1 MRRCTVSCSRF
12 RTAIFQGRINMDY
25 SRFKS
30 GSDIR
35 GYALG
40 DESNPLFMSDI
51 MVMRSAFA
59 FAEWLKAKTG
69 KEKLY
74 ISVGHDSRLSAER
87 IKNAVIKALCSNG
100 ASVADCGL
108 CSTPAMF
115 MTTVEMGCDGAVQI
129 TASHHPKDRNGL
141 KFFTRDGGLDGS
153 DIADILKKAGETEN
167 PLGSLEGECVP
178 CSFMK
183 RYAEILREMIIN
195 GVDSKSDR
203 EHPLTGMK
211 IVVDAGNGV
220 GGFYATDVL
229 APLGADVSGSV
240 YLEPDGNFPNHAPN
254 PENAEAMEC
263 VSAATKNAGADF
275 GVIFDTD
282 VDRAACVGKGGFEI
296 NRNRLVALA
305 SKVALDSCKGGT
317 IVTDSVTSDGLAEFI
332 KENGGIHLR
341 FKRGYRNV
349 INKQLE
355 LCEKGIPC
363 PLAME
368 TSGHAA
374 FAENYFLDD
383 GAYLITKLIIEAA
396 ALASEGKC
404 LEDLIADLREPVEE
418 KELRFKI
425 LCDDFRPEGE
435 KIIALFEE
443 EAKNHIGWRA
453 SEDNHEG
460 IRINAD
466 KSCGNGWFLLRL
478 SVHDPIIVLNSES
491 DEKGGTLTMAKEIL
505 NIISEAENVE
515 LLDISAL
522 KAYCG

>member
-1 MRRCTVSCSRF
+1 
-12 RTAIFQGRINMDY
+12 MDY
-25 SRFKS
+25 SKFKS

-40 DESNPLFMSDI
+40 DESNPLYMSDE
-51 MVMRSAFA
+51 MVMRASAA
-59 FAEWLKAKTG
+59 FLSWLKAKAG
-69 KEKLY
+69 KEKVY
-74 ISVGHDSRLSAER
+74 VSVGHDSRLSAER
-87 IKNAVIKALCSNG
+87 IKNAVIKALVSNG

-108 CSTPAMF
+108 SSTPSMF
-115 MTTVEMGCDGAVQI
+115 MTTVDMGCDGAVQI

-153 DIADILKKAGETEN
+153 DIAEILKNAGNIEN
-167 PLGSLEGECVP
+167 PVGSKNGECVP
-178 CSFMK
+178 RDFMN
-183 RYAEILREMIIN
+183 RYSEILREMIIN
-195 GVDSKSDR
+195 GVNAKEDKT
-203 EHPLTGMK
+203 HPLKGMK

-220 GGFYATDVL
+220 GGFYAKNVL
-229 APLGADVSGSV
+229 EPLGANISGSV

-254 PENAEAMEC
+254 PENAEAMDC
-263 VSAATKNAGADF
+263 VSKATVAADADF

-305 SKVALDSCKGGT
+305 SKIALDFCPGGT

-349 INKQLE
+349 INKQIELE
-355 LCEKGIPC
+355 KNGVKC

-396 ALASEGKC
+396 SLSREGKS
-404 LEDLIADLREPVEE
+404 LDDLIANLREPVEE

-425 LCDDFRPEGE
+425 LCDDFKPEGE
-435 KIIALFEE
+435 KIISLFEE
-443 EAKNHIGWRA
+443 ETKAHGGWTA

-460 IRINAD
+460 IRINTD
-466 KSCGNGWFLLRL
+466 SSCGNGWFLLRL
-478 SVHDPIIVLNSES
+478 SVHDPIIVLNAES
-491 DEKGGTLTMAKEIL
+491 DENGGIMKMCKEVYDV
-505 NIISEAENVE
+505 ISKAENIDI
-515 LLDISAL
+515 LDVSAL
-522 KAYCG
+522 ENYIK

>member
-1 MRRCTVSCSRF
+1 
-12 RTAIFQGRINMDY
+12 MDY

-30 GSDIR
+30 GSDVR

-40 DESNPLFMSDI
+40 DESNPLYMSNE
-51 MVMRSAFA
+51 MVKRCASAFA
-59 FAEWLKAKTG
+59 DWLKKKTG
-69 KEKLY
+69 KDKLL
-74 ISVGHDSRLSAER
+74 ISVGHDSRLSADR
-87 IKNAVIKALCSNG
+87 IKNSAIKALVSNG
-100 ASVADCGL
+100 IDVLDCGL
-108 CSTPAMF
+108 SSTPAMF
-115 MTTVEMGCDGAVQI
+115 MTTVEIGCDGAIQI

-153 DIADILKKAGETEN
+153 DIADILKAAGETN
-167 PLGSLEGECVP
+167 SALGDKNGECTP
-178 CSFMK
+178 CDFMK
-183 RYAEILREMIIN
+183 RYAEILRNMIID
-195 GVDSKSDR
+195 GVDDKADR
-203 EHPLTGMK
+203 LHPLSGMK

-220 GGFYATDVL
+220 GGFYANDVL
-229 APLGADVSGSV
+229 EPLGADISGSL
-240 YLEPDGNFPNHAPN
+240 YLDPDGSFPNHAPN

-263 VSAATKNAGADF
+263 VSNAAKTANADF

-305 SKVALDSCKGGT
+305 SKIALASCPGGT

-332 KENGGIHLR
+332 KENGGVHLR

-349 INKQLE
+349 INKQIE
-355 LCEKGIPC
+355 LTENGTPC

-396 ALASEGKC
+396 ALSKKGMS
-404 LEDLIADLREPVEE
+404 LEDLIDNLREPEEE

-435 KIIALFEE
+435 KIIALFEK
-443 EAKNHIGWRA
+443 EAARKPEWKA
-453 SEDNHEG
+453 SDDNHEG

-466 KSCGNGWFLLRL
+466 SDNGNGWFLLRL
-478 SVHDPIIVLNSES
+478 SVHDPIIVLNAESSES
-491 DEKGGTLTMAKEIL
+491 GG
-505 NIISEAENVE
+505 IIKMLKTVYEVISKAESID
-515 LLDISAL
+515 LIDISAL
-522 KAYCG
+522 KNHLA

>member
-1 MRRCTVSCSRF
+1 
-12 RTAIFQGRINMDY
+12 MDY
-25 SRFKS
+25 SKFKS

-40 DESNPLFMSDI
+40 DESNTLYMSDE
-51 MVMRSAFA
+51 MVIRSSAAFA
-59 FAEWLKAKTG
+59 SWLKNKTG
-69 KEKLY
+69 KENLFV
-74 ISVGHDSRLSAER
+74 SVGHDSRLSAER
-87 IKNAVIKALCSNG
+87 IKNAVIKALTSNG
-100 ASVADCGL
+100 VKVADCGL
-108 CSTPAMF
+108 SSTPAMF
-115 MTTVEMGCDGAVQI
+115 MTTVEMQCDGAVQI

-153 DIADILKKAGETEN
+153 DIADILKAAGEMQS
-167 PLGSLEGECVP
+167 PLGNESEECEKHD
-178 CSFMK
+178 FMA
-183 RYAEILREMIIN
+183 RYSEILRNMIID
-195 GVDSKSDR
+195 GVDDKNDR
-203 EHPLTGMK
+203 EHPLKGMK

-220 GGFYATDVL
+220 GGFYASDVL

-254 PENAEAMEC
+254 PENAQAMEC
-263 VSAATKNAGADF
+263 VSKATADADADF

-305 SKVALDSCKGGT
+305 SKIALASCPGGT

-332 KENGGIHLR
+332 AANGGKHLR

-349 INKQLE
+349 INKQIE
-355 LCEKGIPC
+355 LCKSGVDC

-396 ALASEGKC
+396 ALSKQGTTLEELIGK
-404 LEDLIADLREPVEE
+404 LREPKEE

-435 KIIALFEE
+435 KVIALFEKA
-443 EAKNHIGWRA
+443 AKIRSGWA
-453 SEDNHEG
+453 ACSDNHEG

-466 KSCGNGWFLLRL
+466 SSCGNGWFLIRL

-491 DEKGGTLTMAKEIL
+491 DEEGGTMKMCRDVLEVISSVE
-505 NIISEAENVE
+505 NINK
-515 LLDISAL
+515 LDISAL
-522 KAYCG
+522 TEYTK

>member
-1 MRRCTVSCSRF
+1 
-12 RTAIFQGRINMDY
+12 MDY
-25 SRFKS
+25 SKFKS

-40 DESNPLFMSDI
+40 DETNPMFMSDEMI
-51 MVMRSAFA
+51 MRSTAA
-59 FAEWLKAKTG
+59 FAEWLKNKVS

-74 ISVGHDSRLSAER
+74 VSVGHDSRLSAER
-87 IKNAVIKALCSNG
+87 IKSAVIKTLVSHG
-100 ASVADCGL
+100 ISVADCGL
-108 CSTPAMF
+108 SSTPAMF

-153 DIADILKKAGETEN
+153 DIGDILKNAGEIEK
-167 PLGSLEGECVP
+167 PLGNKNGECVE
-178 CSFMK
+178 CAFMK
-183 RYAEILREMIIN
+183 RYAEILRNIIIE
-195 GVDSKSDR
+195 GVNDKADR
-203 EHPLTGMK
+203 EHPLKGMK

-220 GGFYATDVL
+220 GGFYARDVL
-229 APLGADVSGSV
+229 EPLGADTAGSL

-254 PENAEAMEC
+254 PENAEAMDC
-263 VSAATKNAGADF
+263 VSKATAEANADF

-305 SKVALDSCKGGT
+305 SKIALASCPGGT

-332 KENGGIHLR
+332 AANGGKHLR

-349 INKQLE
+349 INKQIE
-355 LCEKGIPC
+355 LNEIGIPC

-374 FAENYFLDD
+374 FADNYFLDD

-396 ALASEGKC
+396 ALSKQGTS
-404 LEDLIADLREPVEE
+404 LEELIGRLREAKEE

-435 KIIALFEE
+435 KIISLFEN
-443 EAKNHIGWRA
+443 EAKIHEGWTA
-453 SEDNHEG
+453 CEDNHEG

-466 KSCGNGWFLLRL
+466 TSCGNGWFLIRL
-478 SVHDPIIVLNSES
+478 SVHDPIIVLNAES
-491 DEKGGTLTMAKEIL
+491 NETGGIMKMCEDIL
-505 NIISEAENVE
+505 SAVLKADNLDKI
-515 LLDISAL
+515 DISAL
-522 KAYCG
+522 TEFVKEK

>member
-1 MRRCTVSCSRF
+1 
-12 RTAIFQGRINMDY
+12 MDY
-25 SRFKS
+25 SKFKS

-40 DESNPLFMSDI
+40 DETNPLYMSDE
-51 MVMRSAFA
+51 MVMRSAAA
-59 FAEWLKAKTG
+59 FAEWLKAKVG
-69 KEKLY
+69 RDDIY
-74 ISVGHDSRLSAER
+74 VSIGHDSRLSAER
-87 IKNAVIKALCSNG
+87 IKNAVIKALTSNG
-100 ASVADCGL
+100 VKVADCSL
-108 CSTPAMF
+108 ASTPAMF

-141 KFFTRDGGLDGS
+141 KFFTRNGGLDGS
-153 DIADILKKAGETEN
+153 DIADILKLAGEMSDPIGN
-167 PLGSLEGECVP
+167 KNGECAK
-178 CSFMK
+178 CDFMS
-183 RYAEILREMIIN
+183 RYAEILRNMIID
-195 GVDSKSDR
+195 GVDDKTDR
-203 EHPLTGMK
+203 EHPLKGMK

-220 GGFYATDVL
+220 GGFYAKDVL
-229 APLGADVSGSV
+229 APLGADTAGSI

-254 PENAEAMEC
+254 PENAQAMEC
-263 VSAATKNAGADF
+263 VSKATADAGADF

-305 SKVALDSCKGGT
+305 SKIALASCPGGT

-332 KENGGIHLR
+332 AENGGKHLR

-349 INKQLE
+349 INKQIE
-355 LCEKGIPC
+355 LCESGIDC

-396 ALASEGKC
+396 ALSKQGTS
-404 LEDLIADLREPVEE
+404 LEDLIGKLREAKEE

-425 LCDDFRPEGE
+425 LCDNFRPEGE
-435 KIIALFEE
+435 KVIELFENE
-443 EAKNHIGWRA
+443 IKNHEGWSA
-453 SEDNHEG
+453 CDDNHEG

-466 KSCGNGWFLLRL
+466 SSSGNGWFLIRL

-491 DEKGGTLTMAKEIL
+491 NEEGGTLKMCKDIL
-505 NIISEAENVE
+505 KVISGVDNIDK
-515 LLDISAL
+515 LDISAL
-522 KAYCG
+522 VEYTK

>member
-1 MRRCTVSCSRF
+1 M
-12 RTAIFQGRINMDY
+12 ADY

-40 DESNPLFMSDI
+40 DENNPLFMSDI
-51 MVMRSAFA
+51 MVMRSAYA

-69 KEKLY
+69 KEKLCV
-74 ISVGHDSRLSAER
+74 SVGHDSRLSAER
-87 IKNAVIKALCSNG
+87 IKNAVIKALTSNG
-100 ASVADCGL
+100 VSVTDCGL

-115 MTTVEMGCDGAVQI
+115 MTTVELGCDGAVQI

-141 KFFTRDGGLDGS
+141 KFFTRNGGLDGS
-153 DIADILKKAGETEN
+153 DIADILKKAGETEY
-167 PLGSLEGECVP
+167 PVGLLGGECVP
-178 CSFMK
+178 CDFMK
-183 RYAEILREMIIN
+183 KYAEILRNMIID
-195 GVDSKSDR
+195 GVDSKLDR
-203 EHPLTGMK
+203 ELPLKGMK

-220 GGFYATDVL
+220 GGFYAADVL
-229 APLGADVSGSV
+229 APLGADTTGSV
-240 YLEPDGNFPNHAPN
+240 YLDPDGNFPNHAPN

-275 GVIFDTD
+275 GIIFDTD
-282 VDRAACVGKGGFEI
+282 VDRAACVGKDGFEI

-305 SKVALDSCKGGT
+305 SKVALDNCKGGT

-332 KENGGIHLR
+332 KANGGVHLR
-341 FKRGYRNV
+341 FKRGYKNV

-355 LCEKGIPC
+355 LCNKGIDC

-383 GAYLITKLIIEAA
+383 GAYLITKLIIKAA
-396 ALASEGKC
+396 SLAEKGMS
-404 LEDLIADLREPVEE
+404 LEDLIADLREPKEE

-435 KIIALFEE
+435 KVIALFEK
-443 EAKNHIGWRA
+443 EAESHIGWKA
-453 SEDNHEG
+453 CDDNHEG
-460 IRINAD
+460 IRINTD
-466 KSCGNGWFLLRL
+466 DTCGNGWFLLRL

-491 DEKGGTLTMAKEIL
+491 DEEGGTLTMAKDVL
-505 NIISEAENVE
+505 KVFSGAENIDI
-515 LLDISAL
+515 LDISAL
-522 KAYCG
+522 DAFCG

>member
-1 MRRCTVSCSRF
+1 
-12 RTAIFQGRINMDY
+12 MDY

-40 DESNPLFMSDI
+40 DESNPLYMSDE
-51 MVMRSAFA
+51 MVMRASAAFA
-59 FAEWLKAKTG
+59 QWLKNKTG
-69 KEKLY
+69 KESLY
-74 ISVGHDSRLSAER
+74 VSVGHDSRLSAER
-87 IKNAVIKALCSNG
+87 IKKAVIKALTSNG
-100 ASVADCGL
+100 ISVADCGL
-108 CSTPAMF
+108 SSTPAMF
-115 MTTVEMGCDGAVQI
+115 MTTIDMGCDGAVQI

-141 KFFTRDGGLDGS
+141 KFFTRDGGLDAC
-153 DIADILKKAGETEN
+153 DIGAILSAAGEIES
-167 PLGSLEGECVP
+167 PVGSLEADCVK
-178 CSFMK
+178 CNFMK

-195 GVDSKSDR
+195 GVNAENDR
-203 EHPLTGMK
+203 LHPLKGMK
-211 IVVDAGNGV
+211 IVVDAGNGA
-220 GGFYATDVL
+220 GGFYAYDVL
-229 APLGADVSGSV
+229 KPLGADIEGSI

-254 PENAEAMEC
+254 PENAEAMKC
-263 VSAATKNAGADF
+263 ISKATAQSGADF

-305 SKVALDSCKGGT
+305 SKIALGMCPAGT

-332 KENGGIHLR
+332 KENGGTHLR

-349 INKQLE
+349 INKQIELE
-355 LCEKGIPC
+355 KSGIPC

-396 ALASEGKC
+396 ALAKEGRS
-404 LEDLIADLREPVEE
+404 LDDLIGNLREPVEE

-425 LCDDFRPEGE
+425 LCDKFKPEGE
-435 KIIALFEE
+435 KIISLFEK
-443 EAKNHIGWRA
+443 EAACHKGWTA
-453 SEDNHEG
+453 CTDNHEG

-466 KSCGNGWFLLRL
+466 KECGNGWFLLRL
-478 SVHDPIIVLNSES
+478 SVHDPIIVLNAES
-491 DEKGGTLTMAKEIL
+491 DENGGIMKMLREIH
-505 NIISEAENVE
+505 NVVKNAENIDII
-515 LLDISAL
+515 DISAL
-522 KAYCG
+522 EKIL

>member
-1 MRRCTVSCSRF
+1 
-12 RTAIFQGRINMDY
+12 MDY
-25 SRFKS
+25 SKFKS

-40 DESNPLFMSDI
+40 DESNPLYMSNE
-51 MVMRSAFA
+51 MVMRASAA
-59 FAEWLKAKTG
+59 FLLWLRSKTG

-87 IKNAVIKALCSNG
+87 IKNAVIKALTSNG
-100 ASVADCGL
+100 ASIADCGL
-108 CSTPAMF
+108 SSTPAMF
-115 MTTVEMGCDGAVQI
+115 MTTVDMGCDGAVQI

-153 DIADILKKAGETEN
+153 DIAEILKNAGKIN
-167 PLGSLEGECVP
+167 PLGKEQGECVP
-178 CSFMK
+178 CNFMK
-183 RYAEILREMIIN
+183 RYSEILREMIID
-195 GVDSKSDR
+195 GVGGSR
-203 EHPLTGMK
+203 PLEGMK
-211 IVVDAGNGV
+211 IVVDAGNGA
-220 GGFYATDVL
+220 GGFYANDVL
-229 APLGADVSGSV
+229 APLGADISGSV

-254 PENAEAMEC
+254 PENAEAMDC
-263 VSAATKNAGADF
+263 VSRATIAADADF

-305 SKVALDSCKGGT
+305 SKIALESCPGGT

-332 KENGGIHLR
+332 AENGGTHLR

-349 INKQLE
+349 INKQIELE
-355 LCEKGIPC
+355 KSGVRC

-396 ALASEGKC
+396 TLAKEEKS
-404 LEDLIADLREPVEE
+404 LDDLIGSLRECKEE
-418 KELRFKI
+418 KEMRFKI

-435 KIIALFEE
+435 YIISLFEE
-443 EAKNHIGWRA
+443 AAKNGEGWSA
-453 SEDNHEG
+453 YSDNHEG

-466 KSCGNGWFLLRL
+466 SAHGNGWFLIRL
-478 SVHDPIIVLNSES
+478 SVHDPIIVLNAES
-491 DEKGGTLTMAKEIL
+491 DEIGGIMKMSRNIL
-505 NIISEAENVE
+505 EVLSKAEN
-515 LLDISAL
+515 LDKLDISAL
-522 KAYCG
+522 TDYVK

>member
-1 MRRCTVSCSRF
+1 MLRCINSCSAF
-12 RTAIFQGRINMDY
+12 QTNIFQRRNNMDY

-40 DESNPLFMSDI
+40 DESNPLYMNNE
-51 MVMRSAFA
+51 MVMRCSAAFA
-59 FAEWLKAKTG
+59 DWLKTKTG
-69 KEKLY
+69 KDRLLV
-74 ISVGHDSRLSAER
+74 SVGHDSRLSAER
-87 IKNAVIKALCSNG
+87 IKAAVVKALTSNG
-100 ASVADCGL
+100 IEVTDCGL
-108 CSTPAMF
+108 ASTPAMF
-115 MTTVEMGCDGAVQI
+115 MTTVEAECDGAIQI

-141 KFFTRDGGLDGS
+141 KFFTRNGGLDGS
-153 DIADILKKAGETEN
+153 DIADILKSAGEMSS
-167 PLGSLEGECVP
+167 PLGGENAKSSSCN
-178 CSFMK
+178 FMK
-183 RYAEILREMIIN
+183 RYAEILRNMIVD
-195 GVDSKSDR
+195 GVDDKADR
-203 EHPLTGMK
+203 LHPLSGMK

-229 APLGADVSGSV
+229 EPLGADISGSL
-240 YLEPDGNFPNHAPN
+240 YLNPDGSFPNHAPN
-254 PENAEAMEC
+254 PENAEAMKC
-263 VSAATKNAGADF
+263 VSSAAKAAGADF

-305 SKVALDSCKGGT
+305 AKIALASCPGGT

-332 KENGGIHLR
+332 KENGGVHLR

-349 INKQLE
+349 INKQIE
-355 LCEKGIPC
+355 LTESGIRC

-396 ALASEGKC
+396 SLSKNGMS
-404 LEDLIADLREPVEE
+404 LEDLIGNLSEPIEE

-435 KIIALFEE
+435 KIIALFEN
-443 EAKNHIGWRA
+443 EAELKPEWTPSN
-453 SEDNHEG
+453 DNHEG

-466 KSCGNGWFLLRL
+466 SDSGNGWFLLRL
-478 SVHDPIIVLNSES
+478 SVHDPIIVLNAES
-491 DEKGGTLTMAKEIL
+491 NENGGIL
-505 NIISEAENVE
+505 KMLKAVHSVISKAENIDII
-515 LLDISAL
+515 DISSL
-522 KAYCG
+522 EDFVK

>member
-1 MRRCTVSCSRF
+1 
-12 RTAIFQGRINMDY
+12 MDY
-25 SRFKS
+25 SKFKS

-40 DESNPLFMSDI
+40 DESNPLYMSDE
-51 MVMRSAFA
+51 MVMRSSAA
-59 FAEWLKAKTG
+59 FAEWLKEKTG
-69 KEKLY
+69 KDKLFV
-74 ISVGHDSRLSAER
+74 SVGHDSRLSAGR
-87 IKNAVIKALCSNG
+87 IKNAVIKALVSNG
-100 ASVADCGL
+100 VDVADCGL
-108 CSTPAMF
+108 SSTPAMF
-115 MTTVEMGCDGAVQI
+115 MTTVEMQCDGAVQI

-141 KFFTRDGGLDGS
+141 KFFTRDGGLDGA
-153 DIADILKKAGETEN
+153 DIADILKSAGDMQT
-167 PLGSLEGECVP
+167 PLGSGNGKCEKHD
-178 CSFMK
+178 FMA
-183 RYAEILREMIIN
+183 RYAEILRNMIID
-195 GVDSKSDR
+195 GVDDKNDR
-203 EHPLTGMK
+203 EHPLKGMK

-220 GGFYATDVL
+220 GGFYASDVL
-229 APLGADVSGSV
+229 APLGADVSGSI
-240 YLEPDGNFPNHAPN
+240 YLDPDGNFPNHAPN

-263 VSAATKNAGADF
+263 VSKATADADADF

-305 SKVALDSCKGGT
+305 SKIALASCPGGT

-332 KENGGIHLR
+332 AANGGKHLR

-349 INKQLE
+349 INKQIE
-355 LCEKGIPC
+355 LCKSGIDC

-396 ALASEGKC
+396 ALSKQGTSLEELIGK
-404 LEDLIADLREPVEE
+404 LREAKEE

-435 KIIALFEE
+435 KIIALFEAA
-443 EAKNHIGWRA
+443 AKERSGWA
-453 SEDNHEG
+453 ACSDNHEG

-466 KSCGNGWFLLRL
+466 SSCGNGWFLIRL

-491 DEKGGTLTMAKEIL
+491 DEEGGTLKMCKDVSEV
-505 NIISEAENVE
+505 ISGAENIDK
-515 LLDISAL
+515 LDISAL
-522 KAYCG
+522 NEYLK

>member
-1 MRRCTVSCSRF
+1 
-12 RTAIFQGRINMDY
+12 MDY
-25 SRFKS
+25 SHFKS

-40 DESNPLFMSDI
+40 DETNPLYMSDE
-51 MVMRSAFA
+51 MVMRASAAFA
-59 FAEWLKAKTG
+59 DWLRNKTG
-69 KEKLY
+69 KETLY
-74 ISVGHDSRLSAER
+74 VSVGHDSRLSAER
-87 IKNAVIKALCSNG
+87 IKNAVIKALTSNG
-100 ASVADCGL
+100 ISVADCGL
-108 CSTPAMF
+108 SSTPAMF

-141 KFFTRDGGLDGS
+141 KFFTRNGGLDSS
-153 DIADILKKAGETEN
+153 DISDILSAASAIVN
-167 PLGSLEGECVP
+167 PLGEADADCVK
-178 CSFMK
+178 CDFMK
-183 RYAEILREMIIN
+183 RYAEILREMIIE
-195 GVDSKSDR
+195 GVDNKTDR
-203 EHPLTGMK
+203 LHPLNGMK
-211 IVVDAGNGV
+211 IVVDAGNGA
-220 GGFYATDVL
+220 GGFYAYDVL
-229 APLGADVSGSV
+229 KPLGADIEGSV

-254 PENAEAMEC
+254 PENAEAMKC
-263 VSAATKNAGADF
+263 ISKATAESSADF

-305 SKVALDSCKGGT
+305 SKVALNSCPNGT

-332 KENGGIHLR
+332 SANGGVHLR

-349 INKQLE
+349 INKQIE
-355 LCEKGIPC
+355 LNKNGIPC

-396 ALASEGKC
+396 ALAKEGKT
-404 LEDLIADLREPVEE
+404 LDDLICNLREPVEE

-425 LCDDFRPEGE
+425 LCDNFKPEGE
-435 KIIALFEE
+435 KIISLFEN
-443 EAKNHIGWRA
+443 ACKSNKNWQA
-453 SEDNHEG
+453 CNDNHEG

-466 KSCGNGWFLLRL
+466 KTCGNGWFLLRL
-478 SVHDPIIVLNSES
+478 SVHDPIIVLNAES
-491 DEKGGTLTMAKEIL
+491 DENGGISKMLKEIYDVISKTE
-505 NIISEAENVE
+505 NID

-522 KAYCG
+522 DNTLK

>member
-1 MRRCTVSCSRF
+1 
-12 RTAIFQGRINMDY
+12 MDY
-25 SRFKS
+25 SQFKS

-40 DESNPLFMSDI
+40 DESNPLYMDDL
-51 MVMRSAFA
+51 MVMRCSLAFA
-59 FAEWLKAKTG
+59 KWLEAKTE
-69 KEKLY
+69 KENIC

-87 IKNAVIKALCSNG
+87 IKDAVIKALCSNG
-100 ASVADCGL
+100 ISVRDCGL

-115 MTTVEMGCDGAVQI
+115 MTTVEAECNGAIQI

-141 KFFTRDGGLDGS
+141 KFFTREGGLDGA
-153 DIADILKKAGETEN
+153 DIAEILKNAGETEN
-167 PLGSLEGECVP
+167 PIGCLSGECI
-178 CSFMK
+178 SLNFMK
-183 RYAEILREMIIN
+183 RYAEILRNMIID
-195 GVDSKSDR
+195 GVDSKLDR
-203 EHPLTGMK
+203 QHPLSGMK

-254 PENAEAMEC
+254 PENAQAMEC
-263 VSAATKNAGADF
+263 VSQATKDADADF

-305 SKVALDSCKGGT
+305 SKIALDSCKGGT

-332 KENGGIHLR
+332 KKNGGVHLR

-355 LCEKGIPC
+355 LCANGTDC

-396 ALASEGKC
+396 ALAKKGMS
-404 LEDLIADLREPVEE
+404 LDDLIADLREPLEE
-418 KELRFKI
+418 KELRFRI
-425 LCDDFRPEGE
+425 LCDDFRSEGE
-435 KIIALFEE
+435 KIIALFEK
-443 EAKNHIGWRA
+443 EAETHVGWRA
-453 SEDNHEG
+453 SEDNYEG
-460 IRINAD
+460 IRINTD
-466 KSCGNGWFLLRL
+466 NTCGNGWFLLRL

-491 DEKGGTLTMAKEIL
+491 DVTGGIRTMANDIL
-505 NIISEAENVE
+505 KVISSAENIDV
-515 LLDISAL
+515 LDVSSLEAFC
-522 KAYCG
+522 K

>member
-1 MRRCTVSCSRF
+1 
-12 RTAIFQGRINMDY
+12 MDY
-25 SRFKS
+25 SKFKS

-40 DESNPLFMSDI
+40 DESNPLYMDDM
-51 MVMRSAFA
+51 MVMRCATAFLD
-59 FAEWLKAKTG
+59 WLRSRT
-69 KEKLY
+69 KESTPC

-87 IKNAVIKALCSNG
+87 IKNAVITALVSNG
-100 ASVADCGL
+100 ANVADCGL
-108 CSTPAMF
+108 SSTPAMF
-115 MTTVEMGCDGAVQI
+115 MTTVDHGCNGAIQI

-153 DIADILKKAGETEN
+153 DIAEILKAASRIEN
-167 PLGSLEGECVP
+167 PEGNGNGKCTETP
-178 CSFMK
+178 YMK
-183 RYAEILREMIIN
+183 RYAQILREMIIK
-195 GVDSKSDR
+195 GVSSETNR
-203 EHPLTGMK
+203 NRPLEGMK
-211 IVVDAGNGV
+211 IVVDAGNGA
-220 GGFYATDVL
+220 GGFYATEVL
-229 APLGADVSGSV
+229 EPLGADITGSV
-240 YLEPDGNFPNHAPN
+240 YLEPDGNFPNHTPN
-254 PENAEAMEC
+254 PENAQAMEC
-263 VSAATKNAGADF
+263 VSKATADANADF

-305 SKVALDSCKGGT
+305 SKIALDSCPGGT

-332 KENGGIHLR
+332 SENGGVHLR
-341 FKRGYRNV
+341 YKRGYRNV
-349 INKQLE
+349 INKQIE
-355 LCEKGIPC
+355 LCSKDIEC

-396 ALASEGKC
+396 ALAKEDKN
-404 LEDLIADLREPVEE
+404 LEDLIGNLKEAAEE

-435 KIIALFEE
+435 KIIELFEN
-443 EAKNHIGWRA
+443 EAKSHNGWSA
-453 SEDNHEG
+453 CNDNHEG

-466 KSCGNGWFLLRL
+466 SSCGNGWFLIRL
-478 SVHDPIIVLNSES
+478 SVHDPIIVLNAES
-491 DEKGGTLTMAKEIL
+491 NETGGTVKMCRDIADIIAKAD
-505 NIISEAENVE
+505 NID

-522 KAYCG
+522 TDYIK